1 MGYKFVKGDLEFTRP
16 MIAKLVTIAF
26 FAAFLAV
33 SVGLGPG
40 LTFNAVL
47 VQLNL
52 HYAIASS
59 TGMYLTM
66 FTTINATITM
76 LIFKSIDVNYMLY
89 IGALSIIGSVPGIFM

>member
-1 MGYKFVKGDLEFTRP
+1 
-16 MIAKLVTIAF
+16 MIAKLIAIAF
-26 FAAFLAV
+26 FAAFFAV

-40 LTFNAVL
+40 LVFNAVF

-76 LIFKSIDVNYMLY
+76 QIFNSIDVNYMLY